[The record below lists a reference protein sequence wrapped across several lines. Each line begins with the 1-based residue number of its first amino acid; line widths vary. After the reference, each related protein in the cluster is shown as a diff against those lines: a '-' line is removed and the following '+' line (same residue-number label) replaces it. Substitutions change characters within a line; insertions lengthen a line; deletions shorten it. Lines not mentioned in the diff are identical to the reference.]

1 MTNFPFVAQRMFNCP
16 LAIHPAKAEIIV
28 GALADRL
35 GIASLRMNGEL
46 IALKASGAWDKDDA
60 EGDTYEEEG
69 YQVELG
75 VAKIDVQGTT
85 VMKLSSLRPFSG
97 MTGYNGL
104 RQNIAEAVA
113 DSRVKAIML
122 DIDSP
127 GGEVSG
133 LFDLVDF
140 ISAANKIKPIFAVL
154 TESAYSAGYAIAS
167 ACEKIYIPRT
177 GGAGSIGI
185 VWMHCDFS
193 QAIRDAGVT
202 VTFVTRGDRKVDGA
216 EELPLSPEALKR
228 AQADIDTIG
237 SLFEQTVAQNRGL
250 SAAKIRDMQAGT
262 FLGAESVANGLT
274 DKVMAP
280 DAAFQDILEQIG

>member
-1 MTNFPFVAQRMFNCP
+1 MNSFPFLAQRMFNTP

-60 EGDTYEEEG
+60 PGESYEEEG

-75 VAKIDVQGTT
+75 IAKIDVQGTT
-85 VMKLSSLRPFSG
+85 VMKLGSLRPFSG

-104 RQNIAEAVA
+104 RENIATAIA
-113 DSRVKAIML
+113 DRGVKAIML

-133 LFDLVDF
+133 LFDFVDF
-140 ISAANKIKPIFAVL
+140 LAEANKIKPIYAVL
-154 TESAYSAGYAIAS
+154 TESAFSAGYAIAS
-167 ACEKIYIPRT
+167 ACTKIYVPRT
-177 GGAGSIGI
+177 GGTGSIGI

-193 QAIRDAGVT
+193 QAIREAGVT
-202 VTFVTRGDRKVDGA
+202 VTFVTRGARKVDGA
-216 EELPLSPEALKR
+216 EELPLSPEALAR

-237 SLFEQTVAQNRGL
+237 SMFEDTVAQNRGL
-250 SAAKIRDMQAGT
+250 SSKKIRDMQAGT
-262 FLGAESVANGLT
+262 FLGADSVANGLA

-280 DAAFQDILEQIG
+280 DAAFRDILDQVG